1 MAAPSRRRVSID
13 RPRRQAGIALTL
25 ALLAVSA
32 ARCSPSPTS
41 ASTSA
46 PYSQTDLVPGAGATA
61 ASGNTLGVNYTGW
74 LYDASQPQ
82 QQGAQF
88 DASTP
93 GTPFSFKLG
102 SGQVIA
108 GWEQGLVGMHVG
120 GLRRL
125 VIPPSLGYG
134 DTRHGLI
141 PPNATL
147 VFDIALVSVQ

>member
-1 MAAPSRRRVSID
+1 M
-13 RPRRQAGIALTL
+13 TL
-25 ALLAVSA
+25 ALLIVSA
-32 ARCSPSPTS
+32 AQCSPAPT
-41 ASTSA
+41 AVSTSA
-46 PYSQTDLVPGAGATA
+46 PYSQADIVPGAGATA

-74 LYDASQPQ
+74 LYDTSQPDSK
-82 QQGAQF
+82 GAQF

-134 DTRHGLI
+134 DTRHGAI

-147 VFDIALVSVQ
+147 IFDIALLSVQ

>member
-1 MAAPSRRRVSID
+1 
-13 RPRRQAGIALTL
+13 
-25 ALLAVSA
+25 
-32 ARCSPSPTS
+32 
-41 ASTSA
+41 
-46 PYSQTDLVPGAGATA
+46 
-61 ASGNTLGVNYTGW
+61 VNYTGW
-74 LYDASQPQ
+74 LYDSSRTQ
-82 QQGAQF
+82 QLGAQF

-108 GWEQGLVGMHVG
+108 GWEQGVAGMRVG

-147 VFDIALVSVQ
+147 VFDIALLSVQ

>member
-1 MAAPSRRRVSID
+1 MTTPWRNRVSTD
-13 RPRRQAGIALTL
+13 RTRRLVGLALTL

-32 ARCSPSPTS
+32 ARCSPAPT
-41 ASTSA
+41 AVTTNA
-46 PYSQTDLVPGAGATA
+46 PYTQTDLIPGAGATA

-82 QQGAQF
+82 QKGAQF

-93 GTPFSFKLG
+93 GTPFSFTIG

-108 GWEQGLVGMHVG
+108 GWEQGVVGMRVG

-134 DTRHGLI
+134 DTRHGVI

-147 VFDIALVSVQ
+147 VFDIALLSVQ